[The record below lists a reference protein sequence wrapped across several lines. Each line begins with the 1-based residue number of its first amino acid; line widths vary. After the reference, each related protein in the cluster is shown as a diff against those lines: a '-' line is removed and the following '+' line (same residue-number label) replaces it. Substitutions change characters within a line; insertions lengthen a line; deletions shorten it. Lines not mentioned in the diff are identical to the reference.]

1 MFRHEC
7 KRLPSTAVNDDKP
20 NRIGRSEF
28 GPNEQK
34 KLKLHFLEG
43 PGQTSAAETF
53 GGRVWPLQSGMAS
66 T

>member
-1 MFRHEC
+1 MFKHEC

-20 NRIGRSEF
+20 NRSERSEF
-28 GPNEQK
+28 GPNGQQ

-43 PGQTSAAETF
+43 L
-53 GGRVWPLQSGMAS
+53 GR